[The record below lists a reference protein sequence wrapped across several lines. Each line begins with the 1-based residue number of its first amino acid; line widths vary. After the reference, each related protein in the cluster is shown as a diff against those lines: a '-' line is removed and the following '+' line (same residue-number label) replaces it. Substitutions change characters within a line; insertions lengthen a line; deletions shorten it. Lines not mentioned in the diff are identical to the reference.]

1 MPPGIESL
9 YWAEIKNNSK
19 HAEMLSQGD
28 QSAWAVQLELP
39 EPAAARHPQTLAT
52 LREQASWLDQ
62 LATGTPR
69 RAALAVQRQLSFLVR
84 DPNPPAA
91 YSQLLQGFHGVVSNL
106 QEQGSAILT
115 LPTGLR
121 SPQHRALLEVL
132 PGMLEDLTLAH
143 IRAAR
148 LALAHQ
154 HRPPET
160 DVFAATIT
168 LLRLLEWSL
177 LQYQQIR
184 PNLWRQMIQLHRVM
198 ERFGVGTK
206 PQEIELLTAADPVTG
221 KAALLAALLLL
232 LADTYRYPLADTRS
246 LIQALPELAPE
257 LRLHRASTGRPEIP
271 LLLHSDVSPLDFARR
286 PHGQAPSHY
295 LRIDRLLARL
305 RELGRADP
313 EQETAQLLER
323 DLLALL
329 KGKRERCYPREI
341 RNANY
346 RCVHGLEAVHERLLQ
361 LQLSEG
367 MASIP
372 GPGEVT
378 ESEQH
383 RISCRQNDISVGG
396 ASFILS
402 ADTPTPTPGAWLLF
416 ESTQQE
422 RSGFVARLRR
432 RLVDDNQYQYIGV
445 ERLPG
450 HVIPVTAG
458 TLRLPALLHA
468 QPRHQRFRLIAPR
481 GHYRG
486 KGGAETLTGT
496 HRDYRV
502 RHEKCASRQKD
513 SEIIELC
520 LLK

>member
-1 MPPGIESL
+1 MP
-9 YWAEIKNNSK
+9 
-19 HAEMLSQGD
+19 SQGD
-28 QSAWAVQLELP
+28 QSTGAVQLDLP
-39 EPAAARHPQTLAT
+39 VPTAARHPQMLTS
-52 LREQASWLDQ
+52 RGEQTSWLDQ
-62 LATGTPR
+62 LAAGTPR
-69 RAALAVQRQLSFLVR
+69 GAALAVQRQLSFLLR

-115 LPTGLR
+115 LPNSLR

-132 PGMLEDLTLAH
+132 PGMLEDLAAAH
-143 IRAAR
+143 IRAVR
-148 LALAHQ
+148 LALAQ
-154 HRPPET
+154 KRRPSES
-160 DVFAATIT
+160 DVIAATVA

-184 PNLWRQMIQLHRVM
+184 PNLWRRMIQLHRVM
-198 ERFGVGTK
+198 QQFGVGTK
-206 PQEIELLTAADPVTG
+206 PQQSELLTPADPTTG
-221 KAALLAALLLL
+221 NEVFLATLLLL
-232 LADTYRYPLADTRS
+232 LADTYRYAQTDTRA
-246 LIQALPELAPE
+246 LIKALPELASE
-257 LRLHRASTGRPEIP
+257 MRLHRAGTGRPEIP
-271 LLLHSDVSPLDFARR
+271 LLLHADTDPLDFARR
-286 PHGQAPSHY
+286 PRGQAPSHY

-346 RCVHGLEAVHERLLQ
+346 RCVHGLEAVHEQLLQ

-367 MASIP
+367 MTSTP
-372 GPGEVT
+372 GSEYVT
-378 ESEQH
+378 EAG
-383 RISCRQNDISVGG
+383 RPLISCRQNDISVGG
-396 ASFILS
+396 ASFILA
-402 ADTPTPTPGAWLLF
+402 ADISTPTLGAWLLF
-416 ESTQQE
+416 ESAQRE

-445 ERLPG
+445 ERLSG
-450 HVIPVTAG
+450 HVIPVAVG

-481 GHYRG
+481 GHYLG
-486 KGGAETLTGT
+486 KGRAETLTGT

-502 RHEKCASRQKD
+502 RHEKRVSSQKD
-513 SEIIELC
+513 SEIIELS